1 MSEYGYL
8 DEIKHKNTHE
18 HLLHEVAYLKTQ
30 FMQGGELVFLQKLKD
45 WFTIHISNSDKPL
58 ADFILQQ
65 DAK

>member
-1 MSEYGYL
+1 MQDYGYL

-45 WFTIHISNSDKPL
+45 WFIIHITSSDMPL

-65 DAK
+65 STK